1 MPGALASKVSF
12 GLAEIRRSF
21 LRYARFRRIMAID
34 QRGGMRPQINISKIP
49 VGGGVAGLMIALIVI
64 VIALIG
70 IPATRLFLFGSAV
83 LGVIVALILR
93 WTAHPR
99 G

>member
-1 MPGALASKVSF
+1 
-12 GLAEIRRSF
+12 
-21 LRYARFRRIMAID
+21 
-34 QRGGMRPQINISKIP
+34 MRPEINVSKIP
-49 VGGGVAGLMIALIVI
+49 VGGGVAGLMIALIVL

-70 IPATRLFLFGSAV
+70 IPATRLFLLGSAV

-93 WTAHPR
+93 WTTHPR

>member
-1 MPGALASKVSF
+1 
-12 GLAEIRRSF
+12 
-21 LRYARFRRIMAID
+21 
-34 QRGGMRPQINISKIP
+34 MRPQINISKIP

-70 IPATRLFLFGSAV
+70 IPATRLFLLGSAV

-93 WTAHPR
+93 WTTHPR